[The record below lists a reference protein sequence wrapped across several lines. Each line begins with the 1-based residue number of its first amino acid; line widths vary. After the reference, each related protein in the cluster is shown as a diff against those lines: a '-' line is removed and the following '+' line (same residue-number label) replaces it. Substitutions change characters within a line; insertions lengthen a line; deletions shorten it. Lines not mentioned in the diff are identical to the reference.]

1 MILKS
6 YKYCGRRHKIRLEDS
21 NLITVC
27 EYHHKL
33 AEKGTMTKDELLDIV
48 QAQEEEKILRYTPS
62 ILTLSEGA
70 LGHHVFISRDKIFPH
85 QILKFIFRKEASYLL
100 VKRQKTMKKNL

>member
-1 MILKS
+1 M
-6 YKYCGRRHKIRLEDS
+6 
-21 NLITVC
+21 C
-27 EYHHKL
+27 EYHHEL
-33 AEKGTMTKDELLDIV
+33 AEQGTIPKDELLDIV